1 MKRILFIL
9 AILFV
14 FSDIYSQDVEVG
26 RYLNMVAQGKTD
38 EVRQALPDLM
48 VAYPN
53 DPGVKLLT
61 ASVIQ
66 DAFKSVDIYNDIA
79 LNHPESKWADD
90 ALWRIIQFHA
100 IMGNSEKANIGL
112 TILRKSYPTSEFIV
126 PATDIVR
133 SSYTLT
139 KMRKLEQPVKVEEK
153 ENEEPS
159 NMTNWEQLKDEKVEE
174 LVKDEENEEIDKVK
188 EERKQIK
195 KPLKEEVSEEV
206 MGGGELPEPK
216 RENLVRD
223 ILQKHIEDEKKK
235 DEENKREL
243 KPEAPLLSSGTGFFG
258 LQVGVFSQKINADA
272 EMQKF
277 LNQRMRSEVRAVK
290 KDDSFLYAVII
301 GNYSTKKSA
310 EAAKII
316 VNQQCGCDPIIV
328 EK

>member
-1 MKRILFIL
+1 MKRIVFVLSIL
-9 AILFV
+9 ISVNTLLA
-14 FSDIYSQDVEVG
+14 QDVEVG
-26 RYLNMVAQGKTD
+26 RYLNMVAQGKAD

-66 DAFKSVDIYNDIA
+66 DAFKALDIYNDIA
-79 LNHPESKWADD
+79 VNHPNSKWADD

-100 IMGNSEKANIGL
+100 IMGNPDKAGIGL
-112 TILRKSYPTSEFIV
+112 SILRKSYPTSEFIV

-133 SSYTLT
+133 SSVTLG
-139 KMRKLEQPVKVEEK
+139 KLKK
-153 ENEEPS
+153 NEPKKTDKPEATTM
-159 NMTNWEQLKDEKVEE
+159 NNFDE
-174 LVKDEENEEIDKVK
+174 LVEQTPAVIKDKMQNIDEVK
-188 EERKQIK
+188 EERKMVK
-195 KPLKEEVSEEV
+195 KDLDEEIADEA
-206 MGGGELPEPK
+206 MGGGELPEPN

-223 ILQKHIEDEKKK
+223 ILQEHIQAEKEKEEEAKK
-235 DEENKREL
+235 PKTPDV
-243 KPEAPLLSSGTGFFG
+243 PLANSGSGFFG

-277 LNQRMRSEVRAVK
+277 LNQRMRSEVRAIE
-290 KDDSFLYAVII
+290 KDDEYLYAVII
-301 GNYSTKKSA
+301 GNYSTRKSA

-316 VNQQCGCDPIIV
+316 VNQQCGCDPIII